1 MSAFYNTSSDFQ
13 FDWIKIDDDRPV
25 QLCALIE
32 LCFPTH
38 KIFLFSG
45 ILASYITGIIHGVS
59 PPFPTIK
66 YDMVHLEGKGRFLY
80 PALFADKVDYILEP
94 SFVVSVNGGTSDF
107 ILTDTRTMIHARFYV
122 VPMQFL
128 LRDGYA
134 SMDFTDQLQYTSIHQ
149 DSTTRSFLHGTK
161 HERKAMY
168 NDLIKTLHINGD
180 TEYDDT
186 ILQDLFPH
194 RQLDDEDEDD

>member
-1 MSAFYNTSSDFQ
+1 MHKSFRVNPPTANGIPPHYMHSFYNTSSDFQ

-66 YDMVHLEGKGRFLY
+66 YDMVHL
-80 PALFADKVDYILEP
+80 
-94 SFVVSVNGGTSDF
+94 
-107 ILTDTRTMIHARFYV
+107 
-122 VPMQFL
+122 
-128 LRDGYA
+128 
-134 SMDFTDQLQYTSIHQ
+134 
-149 DSTTRSFLHGTK
+149 
-161 HERKAMY
+161 
-168 NDLIKTLHINGD
+168 
-180 TEYDDT
+180 
-186 ILQDLFPH
+186 
-194 RQLDDEDEDD
+194 